1 MLRWEAL
8 KSAYVCSQNVDT
20 QTVSEKKK
28 DEEESDL
35 RLLCGEFCFEINDY
49 LPFC

>member
-20 QTVSEKKK
+20 QTVSKKK
-28 DEEESDL
+28 KKM
-35 RLLCGEFCFEINDY
+35 RKKVT
-49 LPFC
+49 